1 MTFFCFLF
9 LCKISREAENMSII
23 VIFHLDLQSL
33 AKNTG
38 ASILASLKAIL
49 VYLHLYL
56 NRNGNLF

>member
-1 MTFFCFLF
+1 
-9 LCKISREAENMSII
+9 MSII

-38 ASILASLKAIL
+38 ANILACLKAIR